1 VSAAAHLTSEEAGAQ
16 RPSSSGAPVVELRGI
31 TKAFPGV
38 VANDDITFDVRRG
51 EVHCLLGEN
60 GAGKSTLMAILSGIQ
75 RPDSGRIRVD
85 GTDADIGSP
94 RDALRL
100 GIGTVYQH
108 STLIPALSVLENLM
122 LGDSGKLRLDSGG
135 ARRRL
140 EEIGATLGVEVDP
153 SAKAADLALGRQ
165 QQVEIVKAL
174 WRGSRVLIL
183 DEPTSM
189 LTPQAVEELY
199 KVLSRLKQN
208 GLAIIFITHKLHEA
222 AFLGDRIS
230 VLRRGR
236 LIGSLDEQA
245 VKAATPERLESTIVE
260 MMFGDAAASLA
271 GAAELKADLS
281 EAESIEAA
289 PEPAPQTAEAA
300 LELERVSVRGEG
312 SEPGLED
319 VSLTLRMGEILGVA
333 GVDGNG
339 QRALA
344 EAISGQRRL
353 QRGELR
359 FLGAPVGH
367 VGVTGRQKLGL
378 RYLTDD
384 RMGEGIVSG
393 LSVALNIFLKR
404 IGDAPFWR
412 HGRIRK
418 QAIDARA
425 EELVKRFDVRTPS
438 VATRAGTLSGGN
450 VQKVLLARELSFD
463 SKVVIFHKPT
473 YGLDLKTTRTVR
485 QMIRE
490 MRDGKAALVISTD
503 LDELLEVSDRIAVL
517 SRGRIVG
524 EVKAGQG
531 AAEEVGRLMIGDVS
545 LGARDAEPAR
555 GAA

>member
-1 VSAAAHLTSEEAGAQ
+1 VSAAAHLGSGEAGADG
-16 RPSSSGAPVVELRGI
+16 RPRSSGGAPVVELVGI
-31 TKAFPGV
+31 SKAFPGV

-75 RPDSGRIRVD
+75 RPDSGQIKVD
-85 GTDADIGSP
+85 GEPVDIGSP
-94 RDALRL
+94 RDSLDL

-122 LGDSGKLRLDSGG
+122 LGDTHKLKLDADGATKRLK
-135 ARRRL
+135 
-140 EEIGATLGVEVDP
+140 EIGSTLGVEVDP
-153 SAKAADLALGRQ
+153 SARAADLALGRQ

-174 WRGSRVLIL
+174 WRGSRLLIL

-199 KVLSRLKQN
+199 KVLSRLKEN
-208 GLAIIFITHKLHEA
+208 GLAVIFITHKLHEA

-230 VLRRGR
+230 VLRRGK
-236 LIGSLDEQA
+236 LIGTLDEPA
-245 VKAATPERLESTIVE
+245 VRSATPEELEQRIVE
-260 MMFGDAAASLA
+260 MMFGDASAGLA
-271 GAAELKADLS
+271 DAAELKAELS
-281 EAESIEAA
+281 VNDELEYEAQPVPS
-289 PEPAPQTAEAA
+289 TAEEA
-300 LELERVSVRGEG
+300 LTLERVSVRGEG
-312 SEPGLED
+312 SEPGLDD
-319 VSLTLRMGEILGVA
+319 VSLTLHLGEVLGVA

-344 EAISGQRRL
+344 ESISGQRKL

-359 FLGAPVGH
+359 FFGAPIGRVGI
-367 VGVTGRQKLGL
+367 TGRQKLGL

-384 RMGEGIVSG
+384 RLGEGIVPG
-393 LSVALNIFLKR
+393 LPVSINIFLKL
-404 IGDAPFWR
+404 IGEAPFWR
-412 HGRIRK
+412 QGRIRK
-418 QAIDARA
+418 QMIDKRSK
-425 EELVKRFDVRTPS
+425 ELVDRFDVRTPS
-438 VATRAGTLSGGN
+438 IDTRAGTLSGGN

-463 SKVVIFHKPT
+463 SKVVVFHKPT

-485 QMIRE
+485 QMIRD

-503 LDELLEVSDRIAVL
+503 LDELLEVSDRIVVL

-524 EVKAGQG
+524 EVKPGPG

-545 LGARDAEPAR
+545 LGA
-555 GAA
+555 AAA